1 MCNLHAVF
9 VRPLIELRRL
19 RKRETEKAN
28 FSATQKGEGDK
39 KKEKGRGTRKYIYPG
54 TKNVKCKKVG
64 EGKVY
69 EMMSFFFIIPPFL
82 FREQNLN

>member
-1 MCNLHAVF
+1 MF

-19 RKRETEKAN
+19 RKRDTEKRT
-28 FSATQKGEGDK
+28 FLQHRKGGGGLK
-39 KKEKGRGTRKYIYPG
+39 KKKKGGRHGSIFIREQKMRSA
-54 TKNVKCKKVG
+54 KKVG

-69 EMMSFFFIIPPFL
+69 EMMSFFFNPPFL